1 MASLLGVLLAL
12 SIPIHLNSVDRSG
25 NPIPCGDGIHPRYD
39 VARDQDAISLAEHV
53 NRGPAFVASDYAGQ
67 CAAMHARRRSI
78 AVPVG
83 AAGIIMTLSAIGLAL
98 RSGLKPRR
106 RTTFPRHALPG
117 AITDVPYHSPA
128 VPASARTAFGRLSHI
143 RN

>member
-39 VARDQDAISLAEHV
+39 VARDQDAVNLAEHV

-67 CAAMHARRRSI
+67 CAAVHSRRRSI
-78 AVPVG
+78 AIPVG

-98 RSGLKPRR
+98 RSGLSGRR
-106 RTTFPRHALPG
+106 RTTLPRHASPG
-117 AITDVPYHSPA
+117 AIADAPHPSPGA
-128 VPASARTAFGRLSHI
+128 PASARTAFGRLSRI